1 MGGMTEP
8 ERAAAEQVP
17 LHEVALG
24 EAELRASIA
33 RAHAPLDLRG
43 IWDESGKTAASLSRV
58 PVDGTSNTASAG
70 HAAKVSAAKGLVEVR
85 RRTGRPIPD
94 EVLQLA
100 EQG

>member
-1 MGGMTEP
+1 MTEP
-8 ERAAAEQVP
+8 ERAAAEQA
-17 LHEVALG
+17 ALG
-24 EAELRASIA
+24 EMMRELREPRESVAPA
-33 RAHAPLDLRG
+33 QAPVDPRA
-43 IWDESGKTAASLSRV
+43 ETSTSLSRV